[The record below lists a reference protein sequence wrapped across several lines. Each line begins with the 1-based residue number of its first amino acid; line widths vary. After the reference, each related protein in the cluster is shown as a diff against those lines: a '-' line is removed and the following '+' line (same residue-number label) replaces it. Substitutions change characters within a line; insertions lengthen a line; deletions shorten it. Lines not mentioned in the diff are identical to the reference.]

1 MYRSDLIVKAMENQG
16 KTNESLA
23 HETGL
28 SHATV
33 SAVRNGNEQVRLE
46 TLNAIADALG
56 LDMGE
61 LFRLPRKARAS

>member
-1 MYRSDLIVKAMENQG
+1 MYRNDLIVKAMEDQG

-46 TLNAIADALG
+46 TLRLIAKALG
-56 LDMGE
+56 LEMRA
-61 LFRLPRKARAS
+61 LFSEPKTARAT